1 MKTVLSFIATS
12 WLLLEVLYTIIER
25 YNWNLF
31 IFDGV
36 LGLLVIVGVSLLTR
50 SFLHKRITLGDSSY
64 KKILL
69 VEDEGLVRQL
79 ICDKLKKERSFQITH
94 EAKNGKEALMLLK
107 KHKFDMVIT
116 DIDMPEMNG
125 LELCKIIKRDFP
137 AIKVLTLT
145 MFNGTD
151 QLKSIVNSGASGYLD
166 KEFLDTDINSAINA
180 VINGGCYYSKH
191 VLTLFQQI
199 FGRKEELTLAHC

>member
-25 YNWNLF
+25 YEWNIY
-31 IFDGV
+31 IFDGI

-50 SFLHKRITLGDSSY
+50 SFLHKRVIIGANSY
-64 KKILL
+64 KRILL
-69 VEDEGLVRQL
+69 VEDEGLIRQL
-79 ICDKLKKERSFQITH
+79 ICEKLKKEKSFQITH
-94 EAKNGKEALMLLK
+94 EARNGKEALMLLK
-107 KHKFDMVIT
+107 KHKFDMVMT

-137 AIKVLTLT
+137 GIKVLTLS
-145 MFNGTD
+145 MFNGAE

-166 KEFLDTDINSAINA
+166 KEYLDADINSAIIT
-180 VINGGCYYSKH
+180 VINGGCYYSRH
-191 VLTLFQQI
+191 VLTLFQQL
-199 FGRKEELTLAHC
+199 FGRNEKLAFA

>member
-25 YNWNLF
+25 YNWSIY
-31 IFDGV
+31 IFDGI

-50 SFLHKRITLGDSSY
+50 SFLYKRVIIGAKSY
-64 KKILL
+64 KRILL
-69 VEDEGLVRQL
+69 VEDEGLIRQL
-79 ICDKLKKERSFQITH
+79 ICEKLKKEKSFQITH
-94 EAKNGKEALMLLK
+94 EARNGKEALMLLK
-107 KHKFDMVIT
+107 KHKFDMVVT

-137 AIKVLTLT
+137 GIKVLTLS
-145 MFNGTD
+145 MFNGAE

-166 KEFLDTDINSAINA
+166 KEYLDTDINSAIIT
-180 VINGGCYYSKH
+180 VINGGCYYSRH
-191 VLTLFQQI
+191 VLTLFQQL
-199 FGRKEELTLAHC
+199 FGRNDKLAFA